1 MIDKVRQ
8 SIMQNNDGLMDS
20 DGKNNEENS
29 KDGSERSTSSIS
41 NISAVNTEASP
52 IGADDNVAASSSDTS
67 NVSDSKATKS
77 TKVKN
82 TTSNCLIGHTQ
93 KILIGTL
100 FEDMF

>member
-82 TTSNCLIGHTQ
+82 TTSICLIGHTQ